1 MNTILFECDVTE
13 FDIVPKKENDEIC
26 FALNEK
32 AMIINFMD
40 TRNNAILMHSEI
52 EKNDAIRLAKLI
64 LFNYNIKINENE

>member
-32 AMIINFMD
+32 AMVINFMD

-64 LFNYNIKINENE
+64 LFNYNETPRNE

>member
-26 FALNEK
+26 FALNPK
-32 AMIINFMD
+32 AMVINFMD
-40 TRNNAILMHSEI
+40 TRNKHILMHSEI
-52 EKNDAIRLAKLI
+52 DKNDAIRLAKLI